1 MGGEGGGEVGEG
13 AGRGVGMVG
22 VPVIP
27 RCEHHQWRLIDHE
40 TEQLRPLGSTA
51 PMATLAIPL
60 EEEIPD
66 AESPALETIKK

>member
-1 MGGEGGGEVGEG
+1 
-13 AGRGVGMVG
+13 MVG

-40 TEQLRPLGSTA
+40 TEQLRPLESTA